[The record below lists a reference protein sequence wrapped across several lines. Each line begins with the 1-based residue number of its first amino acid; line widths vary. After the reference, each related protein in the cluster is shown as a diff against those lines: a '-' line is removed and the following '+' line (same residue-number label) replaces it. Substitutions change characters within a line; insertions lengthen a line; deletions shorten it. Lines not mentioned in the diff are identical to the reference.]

1 MVVFSDALSTGL
13 GRDQCANIASN
24 LRASRSATRDIDNC
38 VGNPARRGPRGV
50 TCRVEDSEMIFVF
63 IAMAALAVVLIV
75 LVASGEPDEQVK
87 VPGRLDHSL
96 KASVDRK

>member
-1 MVVFSDALSTGL
+1 
-13 GRDQCANIASN
+13 
-24 LRASRSATRDIDNC
+24 
-38 VGNPARRGPRGV
+38 
-50 TCRVEDSEMIFVF
+50 MIFVF

-87 VPGRLDHSL
+87 VPGRLDRSL